1 MSVHSVQTNVMC
13 VLVVAH
19 GMFDCVHARY
29 EVAVAADLARQASRA
44 TLATNTGAAPPEA
57 PPEATTHDE
66 EDEIERAIAMSL
78 AAENEPASGSGV
90 GAEANDRATAAVPSA
105 PAVRAAEVLS
115 PEELRAARLARFG

>member
-1 MSVHSVQTNVMC
+1 MFMC

-19 GMFDCVHARY
+19 GMLDCHHARY

-44 TLATNTGAAPPEA
+44 TLATGTGAAPPA
-57 PPEATTHDE
+57 EATTHDE

-105 PAVRAAEVLS
+105 PVVRAAEVLS